1 MIRKLLIVLALL
13 AALPAGGTVLADP
26 YNSFRPR
33 AQPNAEPNAGY
44 VPLSAILQQ
53 INRHQRGEAV
63 DIKFNRGVYR
73 ILWRRP
79 DGRLQSYL
87 ADARTGQI
95 RQGR

>member
-1 MIRKLLIVLALL
+1 MIRKLLIVLVLL
-13 AALPAGGTVLADP
+13 AGLPAGGTAFADP

-33 AQPNAEPNAGY
+33 GQQNAQPNSNY

-53 INRHQRGEAV
+53 IKRQQHGEAV

-73 ILWRRP
+73 ILWRLP